1 MSKQYETVIGLEVH
15 VELATKTKIF
25 CGCSTA
31 FGGAPNTHT
40 CPVCTGMPGSLP
52 VLNKKVEDKP
62 LVILNILSFLYPLVG
77 LILYLSMKKS
87 TPYRAKKCG
96 KYALIGTIVS
106 VVIFIIVGIILAIT
120 LNNVVNSEIAK
131 YSDEINNK
139 AIVMYEEENKKQYT
153 CYNLYKLDNNS
164 DYVGS
169 VSIDKDG
176 NDYIVKTYITKDNTY
191 FRAEYKNKK
200 RTSFNNIINNNPKI
214 NLYCV
219 D

>member
-1 MSKQYETVIGLEVH
+1 MYCSN
-15 VELATKTKIF
+15 
-25 CGCSTA
+25 CG
-31 FGGAPNTHT
+31 NKLNDNDD
-40 CPVCTGMPGSLP
+40 VCLKCGVM
-52 VLNKKVEDKP
+52 VNKGTNNKVEDKP

-87 TPYRAKKCG
+87 TPNRAKKCG

-200 RTSFNNIINNNPKI
+200 RTSFNNIINNNSKI

>member
-1 MSKQYETVIGLEVH
+1 MYCSN
-15 VELATKTKIF
+15 
-25 CGCSTA
+25 CG
-31 FGGAPNTHT
+31 NKLNDNDD
-40 CPVCTGMPGSLP
+40 VCLKCGVM
-52 VLNKKVEDKP
+52 VNKGTNNKVEDKP

-87 TPYRAKKCG
+87 TPNRAKKCG

-139 AIVMYEEENKKQYT
+139 PIVMYEEEIDLFTGGYKKDMGMYEEENKKQYT